1 MVRDC
6 DRKDEKCLSKQ
17 QSGLG
22 DTARDQGRTCR
33 DANVTDGWRI
43 QASDGWWVQASDTE
57 RLAFVAPGSL
67 KSRRPLGVPIADAG
81 LAPASIDGGHLAPP
95 PQKKR
100 FSLTRGGALLL
111 PKSQGAAA
119 CGA

>member
-43 QASDGWWVQASDTE
+43 QASDTE

-95 PQKKR
+95 PKKNA
-100 FSLTRGGALLL
+100 SLSPEGGLCFCRRARGPLLVGL
-111 PKSQGAAA
+111 REPV
-119 CGA
+119 